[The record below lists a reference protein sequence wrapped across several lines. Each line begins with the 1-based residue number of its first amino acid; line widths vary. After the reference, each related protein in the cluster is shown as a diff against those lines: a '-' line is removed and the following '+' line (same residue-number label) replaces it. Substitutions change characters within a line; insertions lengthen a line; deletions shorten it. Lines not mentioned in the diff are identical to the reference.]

1 MCCMKG
7 LDPDQERQRLAEVY
21 ACQTDGELGQVA
33 SHMSDLTEIARE
45 TLRSELGKRGL
56 YVGHTDQVAAEP
68 PSAEFRNL
76 VVVRSY
82 WNLLDAELAK
92 GMLESAGIEA
102 FLFDDNMVR
111 MDWFN
116 ANALG
121 GVKLRVDPE
130 NVEEASRLLDDQAP
144 EASAPNDQDSTP

>member
-1 MCCMKG
+1 MMSCMM
-7 LDPDQERQRLAEVY
+7 DPDQERQRLAEVY
-21 ACQTDGELGQVA
+21 AAQSDGELEQVA
-33 SHMSDLTEIARE
+33 AHMTDLTEIACE
-45 TLRSELGKRGL
+45 ALRAELARRGL
-56 YVGHTDQVAAEP
+56 YVGHLDQAAEP

-92 GMLESAGIEA
+92 GVLESAGIET

-144 EASAPNDQDSTP
+144 EPSAPDDQDSTP